1 MNFFK
6 GNNKPKKKINTP
18 KKTIITSASIFMRK
32 FSYKDKDGSQTKNL
46 TVSNTLKSNLDL
58 IFGKDTTM
66 SFGYVISLKKAF
78 RWLLPVGDPCEL
90 YMGHSTG
97 IPDRHY
103 RHFKGL
109 NCLENFTNDNFKYQV
124 NFGKGLEIARYI
136 TELYIQHIEKRGKV
150 NRNQTYWI
158 QMQKEL
164 GINRI
169 SDMFSVYVESL
180 SDANTE
186 KGDEEKM
193 LMMRFKTQHG
203 RKPIVNIRLEK
214 NKRIKTLISP
224 AKTGEFFK

>member
-6 GNNKPKKKINTP
+6 GNSKPKKKINTP
-18 KKTIITSASIFMRK
+18 KKTIITGASIFMRK
-32 FSYKDKDGSQTKNL
+32 FSNL
-46 TVSNTLKSNLDL
+46 KL
-58 IFGKDTTM
+58 IFGEDTTM

-78 RWLLPVGDPCEL
+78 RWLLPVGDPYEL

-109 NCLENFTNDNFKYQV
+109 NCLENFTNDDFKYQV

-193 LMMRFKTQHG
+193 LMTRFTFP
-203 RKPIVNIRLEK
+203 RFSICCI
-214 NKRIKTLISP
+214 
-224 AKTGEFFK
+224 

>member
-6 GNNKPKKKINTP
+6 GNSKPKKKINTRTLP
-18 KKTIITSASIFMRK
+18 LMKAASVFMEK
-32 FSYKDKDGSQTKNL
+32 FLYKDRDGSRAKDLIFN
-46 TVSNTLKSNLDL
+46 NTLKSNLESM
-58 IFGKDTTM
+58 FGKDRTK
-66 SFGYVISLKKAF
+66 SFGYVISLRKSF
-78 RWLLPVGDPCEL
+78 RWLLPVGDPYEL
-90 YMGHSTG
+90 YVGHSRD

-193 LMMRFKTQHG
+193 LMTRFKTQHG